1 MGSNTAQLGDGR
13 LWYEREGEG
22 FPVVLVH
29 PDLWDARIWDGQFAE
44 FARYHDV
51 VRYDLRGH
59 GRSDE
64 PVSRYSDLDDL
75 RRLLE
80 VLEIGRCAVVGCGTG
95 ARLALDFALEYP
107 ELADAIVA
115 VAPALS
121 GYRWSDPG
129 LQILLDE
136 VGRAVREGDPLR
148 AMEMELAVWAPLSAR
163 DPSTNGAV
171 REIAMDNVQVL
182 TMDDSL
188 VLPPPPAV
196 MRLREVDAATL
207 IVVGD
212 EDLKETH
219 AIADLMASAIPG
231 ALKRVIADA
240 DQLVNVRRP
249 DRFNQVLLD
258 FLSFRM

>member
-1 MGSNTAQLGDGR
+1 VDASYAKVDDGR
-13 LWYEREGEG
+13 LWVERDGEG
-22 FPVVLVH
+22 FPVILIH
-29 PDLWDARIWDGQFAE
+29 PDLWDGRIWDGQFAE
-44 FARYHDV
+44 FARFHDV

-64 PVSRYSDLDDL
+64 PLRPYSDLADL
-75 RRLLE
+75 TELLE
-80 VLEIGRCAVVGCGTG
+80 ALSIGRCALVGCGSG
-95 ARLALDFALEYP
+95 ARLAIDFAIEHP
-107 ELADAIVA
+107 DLAEAIVP

-121 GYRWSDPG
+121 GYAWTDPG
-129 LQILLDE
+129 LDVLHDE
-136 VGRAVREGDPLR
+136 VGRAVRDGDPLR
-148 AMEMELAVWAPLSAR
+148 AMEMELAVWAPMSAR
-163 DPSTNGAV
+163 DPSIDGAV

-182 TMDDSL
+182 CLDDSL

-212 EDLKETH
+212 EDLAETH
-219 AIADLMASAIPG
+219 AIADLIARTIPG
-231 ALKRVIADA
+231 AQKRVIADA

-249 DRFNQVLLD
+249 ERFNRVVLD

>member
-1 MGSNTAQLGDGR
+1 MEASYAKVDDGR
-13 LWYEREGEG
+13 LWFERDGEG

-29 PDLWDARIWDGQFAE
+29 PDLWDSRIWDGQFAA
-44 FARYHDV
+44 FARHHDV

-59 GRSDE
+59 GRSEE
-64 PVSRYSDLDDL
+64 PVRPYSDLGDL
-75 RRLLE
+75 RGLLE
-80 VLEIGRCAVVGCGTG
+80 ELEIGRCAVVGCGTG
-95 ARLALDFALEYP
+95 ARLAIDFALEHP
-107 ELADAIVA
+107 GLVDAIVP

-129 LQILLDE
+129 LDLLLDE
-136 VGRAVREGDPLR
+136 VARAVRDGDPLR

-163 DPSTNGAV
+163 DPSTNGAI
-171 REIAMDNVQVL
+171 REIAMQNAQVL
-182 TMDDSL
+182 CIDDSL
-188 VLPPPPAV
+188 ILPPPPAV

-212 EDLKETH
+212 EDLAETH
-219 AIADLMASAIPG
+219 AIADLLAAAIPG

-240 DQLVNVRRP
+240 DQLVHVRKP
-249 DRFNQVLLD
+249 ERFNQVVLD